1 MSQSN
6 PGTQVINN
14 STLSNSNPNNYQYF
28 LSRWLRLKEL
38 VVDLV
43 VRWIPAVSF
52 GVVLRRKLYRTIL
65 TELGHSFYIQ
75 DGAEIIGAS
84 KIKIGNNVSLRR
96 DVRLNCGG
104 QRSKIY
110 LKSGV
115 TLDRGVDISC
125 SEQTS
130 IELGE
135 NTYINSYVCIT
146 GPGSIK
152 IGNDCLIGPQSTIIA
167 SHHNFADSKQKIREQ
182 GGINKGIVIED
193 DCWLGQGVRVIDGV
207 RIGKGSIIGA
217 GAVVNKDIPP
227 YSIAVGVPAKVIRQR
242 HKDADVE
249 SFESSEL

>member
-1 MSQSN
+1 MLTSN
-6 PGTQVINN
+6 PGTKVINN
-14 STLSNSNPNNYQYF
+14 STVSNSSPKNYQYL
-28 LSRWLRLKEL
+28 LSQWLRLKEL
-38 VVDLV
+38 IVDVVV
-43 VRWIPAVSF
+43 NWIPAVSF

-65 TELGHSFYIQ
+65 PELGHSFYIQ

-84 KIKIGNNVSLRR
+84 KIKIGDNVSLQR

-104 QRSKIY
+104 QGSKIY
-110 LKSGV
+110 IESGV
-115 TLDRGVDISC
+115 ALDRGVDISC
-125 SEQTS
+125 SDQTS
-130 IELGE
+130 IEIGE

-152 IGNDCLIGPQSTIIA
+152 IGKDCLIAPQSTIIA

-182 GGINKGIVIED
+182 GAINKGIVIED

-207 RIGKGSIIGA
+207 RIGKGSVIGA

-242 HKDADVE
+242 QKDADIE
-249 SFESSEL
+249 FFESSNR